1 MGTRSRL
8 AVVVTAAALALAGS
22 MAVGLES
29 ASAKKAKSCTLL
41 KASEISKV
49 FGVPVTGPGDAGT
62 LDIACSFDIGPGLG
76 EAGGGSLIVQ
86 YYKKGPVASTVFS
99 QMKAG
104 TEGYK
109 DPGKRVAGTKVWW
122 DGADAWAEKK
132 GKVVSIGASYTNNDP
147 TPESV
152 QDEVVK
158 LAKRAR
164 KKI

>member
-1 MGTRSRL
+1 MRTRSRL
-8 AVVVTAAALALAGS
+8 AAVMAAVVLALAAFVVLG
-22 MAVGLES
+22 A
-29 ASAKKAKSCTLL
+29 ASATAKKPRPCTLL

-49 FGVPVTGPGDAGT
+49 FGVTVTGPGNAGT

-109 DPGKRVAGTKVWW
+109 DPGERVAGTKVWW
-122 DGADAWAEKK
+122 DGADAWVEKK
-132 GKVVSIGASYTNNDP
+132 GNVVSIGASYTNNDP
-147 TPESV
+147 TPDSV
-152 QDEVVK
+152 QDAVVK

-164 KKI
+164 RKI